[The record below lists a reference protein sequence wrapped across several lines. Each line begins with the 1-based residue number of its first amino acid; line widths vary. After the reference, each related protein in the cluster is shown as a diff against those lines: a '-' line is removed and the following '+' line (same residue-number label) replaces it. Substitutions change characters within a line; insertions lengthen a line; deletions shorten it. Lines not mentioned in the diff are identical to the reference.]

1 MRNRFGCGAVIA
13 GMALQS
19 LAFVYGVLPARAQAP
34 PPASELQRPA
44 LQIGSA
50 GRFNEDWSV
59 LRGVDLSTT
68 DDFWDRLK
76 FIPLTNDG
84 SVWLSLGGQAR
95 ERAEYFRHFLFGSSK
110 PEDTDAYLLSRFRLS
125 GDLHV
130 TPYFRMFVEG
140 KSSMAL
146 DRDLQ
151 GGRTT
156 AYVDEVDLLNG
167 FVDVMIPLGCAVVVR
182 S

>member
-1 MRNRFGCGAVIA
+1 MRNRSGCGAVIV

-19 LAFVYGVLPARAQAP
+19 LALACSVLPARAQAP
-34 PPASELQRPA
+34 SPASELQRPA

-50 GRFNEDWSV
+50 GRFNEKKLV
-59 LRGVDLSTT
+59 GPERGGPGREPDHFSR
-68 DDFWDRLK
+68 DRVK
-76 FIPLTNDG
+76 FIPLASNDG
-84 SVWLSLGGQAR
+84 SVWLSLGGQAP
-95 ERAEYFRHFLFGSSK
+95 RAGGVLPARTCSAPRS
-110 PEDTDAYLLSRFRLS
+110 PRSTDAYLLSRFRLS
-125 GDLHV
+125 ADLHV

-156 AYVDEVDLLNG
+156 AYVDEVTHPERLRG
-167 FVDVMIPLGCAVVVR
+167 A